1 MVLTKIQESAAKYP
15 DKIAIRFKDGDQY
28 RTFTYREL
36 VSNVASVARA
46 LAQLGIAKGDRV
58 ALLSENRPEWV
69 FSYLAVTSLGSV
81 IVPLDAQLTDKEVA
95 VLLANC
101 EAKAVCVS
109 AATREKLPKGKAVTV
124 ISFDAGDGVQFSAM
138 MKAHAGESLPPAPAD
153 RDLAAILYTSGTTGD
168 PKGVMLSHGNLT
180 ANCKSA
186 IALDIVYQTDNLLCL
201 LPLHHTYP
209 AMACMILTLS
219 LGATMTMLNSLKGP
233 DIVACMQETEVSVL
247 VGVPQLLTA
256 LRRAI
261 FEKIEKSPVPLR
273 MLAKLLLALS
283 GLVRKLLGVNIGK
296 ALFGKVHARFG
307 PKFRFMASG
316 GARLDPDVY
325 TDMSNLGF
333 RVIEAYGLTETS
345 PAATFNPMGRQ
356 KAGSIGVPIPDVE
369 LRIVD
374 PDATGMGEIAIK
386 GPNVMLGYYR
396 KPEATAEVI
405 RGGWFYTGDL
415 GYKDK
420 DGYYFITGR
429 SKEMI
434 VLSTGKKIFPDE
446 LEKFYK
452 QLPSIK
458 EICMVQTDR
467 GLEAAVVPDF
477 EYLKKM
483 NIANVRET
491 IAFEIEDLAKDLAPY
506 KRISGLKIF
515 KESLPVTRLGKLKRA
530 LVREQY
536 LTGGERAEKT
546 VHEGDEGILDSDAGR
561 KVAACLAAF
570 SVKKRIVP
578 DDNLEID
585 LGLDSLS
592 RVELVVSLEQTFGVG
607 LPDSFGSEVFTV
619 RDVVTKM
626 QDLLA
631 SGTAKAGEHVR
642 LSWAE
647 ILGQE
652 PTDEAKALV
661 RTDRNILC
669 VLGWGIVRLFLKTFF
684 TIYGRLTFQGVE
696 NLPLQGPY
704 LITPNH
710 LSNADAFLLTAAMPF
725 GIGKQA
731 FYLGDTKF
739 FGGPVSSRVAQYA
752 QVIPVDMEAKL
763 YNALQLSAYV
773 LRTGKILCVFPEG
786 SRSRDGNMKEF
797 KKGVGIIAK
806 ELNVPLVPV
815 ALTGTFS
822 MMRPGQLY
830 PRPSKVSVTFGK
842 PLQPGDMAYEE
853 ITRELYEKVVEML
866 EQGPEVRSKK

>member
-15 DKIAIRFKDGDQY
+15 DKIAIQFKDGEQY
-28 RTFTYREL
+28 RKYAYREL
-36 VSNVASVARA
+36 VATVASVARA
-46 LAQLGIAKGDRV
+46 LSRIGIGKGDRM

-69 FSYLAVTSLGSV
+69 FAYLAVTSIGAV
-81 IVPLDAQLTDKEVA
+81 VVPLDAQLTDKEVA

-109 AATREKLPKGKAVTV
+109 ALTREKLPKDKAVTV
-124 ISFDAGDGVQFSAM
+124 ISFDAGSGVLFGDM
-138 MKAHAGESLPPAPAD
+138 MKAHPGASLPSAPAD
-153 RDLAAILYTSGTTGD
+153 NDVAAILYTSGTTGD
-168 PKGVMLSHGNLT
+168 PKGVMLSHGNLV
-180 ANCKSA
+180 ANCVSA
-186 IALDIVYQTDNLLCL
+186 IALNIIFQTDNLLCL

-219 LGATMTMLNSLKGP
+219 LGGTMTILNSLKGP
-233 DIVACMQETEVSVL
+233 DIIACMQETDVSVL
-247 VGVPQLLTA
+247 IGVPQLLTA

-261 FEKIEKSPVPLR
+261 VDKIDSSP
-273 MLAKLLLALS
+273 LLLRLLVKLFLAVN
-283 GLVRKLLGVNIGK
+283 GLTRKLFNVNIGK
-296 ALFGKVHARFG
+296 SLFGKVHARFG

-316 GARLDPDVY
+316 GARLDPDVF

-333 RVIEAYGLTETS
+333 MVIEAYGLTETS
-345 PAATFNPMGRQ
+345 PAATFNPMGKQ
-356 KAGSIGVPIPDVE
+356 KAGSIGVPISDVE
-369 LRIVD
+369 VRISD

-386 GPNVMLGYYR
+386 GPNVMLGYYK

-415 GYKDK
+415 GYQDK
-420 DGYYFITGR
+420 DGYFFITGR

-467 GLEAAVVPDF
+467 GLEAAVVPNF

-483 NIANVRET
+483 NIANARET

-506 KRISGLKIF
+506 KRISGLKVF

-530 LVREQY
+530 LVKEQY
-536 LTGGERAEKT
+536 LAGGERAEKT
-546 VHEGDEGILDSDAGR
+546 VHEGDEGVLDSDLGR
-561 KVAACLAAF
+561 KVRTCLASF
-570 SVKKRIVP
+570 SVKKHIVP

-619 RDVVTKM
+619 RDVVVKM
-626 QDLLA
+626 QELLE
-631 SGTAKAGEHVR
+631 SGTAKTGSHVR

-652 PTDEAKALV
+652 PSDEAKALV
-661 RTDRNILC
+661 RTKRNALC
-669 VLGWGIVRLFLKTFF
+669 VLGWGMVRLFLKLFFRLYGGMTF
-684 TIYGRLTFQGVE
+684 RGVE
-696 NLPLQGPY
+696 NLPPQGPY

-710 LSNADAFLLTAAMPF
+710 LSNVDAFALTAAMPF
-725 GIGKQA
+725 GVGSQV
-731 FYLGDTKF
+731 FYMGDTKF
-739 FGGPVSSRVAQYA
+739 FGGAVSSRVAQYI
-752 QVIPVDMEAKL
+752 QVIPVDLEAKL

-773 LRTGKILCVFPEG
+773 LRQGKALCAFPEG
-786 SRSRDGNMKEF
+786 SRSRDGNIKEF
-797 KKGVGIIAK
+797 KKGVSIIAK

-815 ALTGTFS
+815 AITGTFA
-822 MMRPGQLY
+822 MMRPGQLF
-830 PRPSKVSVTFGK
+830 PRPGKICVTFGK
-842 PLQPGDMAYEE
+842 PIHPGDLTYEE
-853 ITRELYEKVVEML
+853 ITKRLYGDVVGLL
-866 EQGPEVRSKK
+866 ERTK